1 MLRSER
7 MKLRREAKKLK
18 KESDVIEMAET
29 EALQKDVERE
39 APPDPIA
46 ISKACAISVQI
57 LHECRAIRVLLQ
69 RMNNREAIK
78 CGEGECL

>member
-29 EALQKDVERE
+29 EALQAEVEKE
-39 APPDPIA
+39 ATPDPIS
-46 ISKACAISVQI
+46 IGLQI

-69 RMNNREAIK
+69 KINNREAIK
-78 CGEGECL
+78 SGEGECL

>member
-18 KESDVIEMAET
+18 KESDVIERAET
-29 EALQKDVERE
+29 EALQAEVERE
-39 APPDPIA
+39 APPDPI
-46 ISKACAISVQI
+46 SISVQI

-69 RMNNREAIK
+69 KMNSREAIK
-78 CGEGECL
+78 SGEGECL

>member
-18 KESDVIEMAET
+18 KESDVIERAET
-29 EALQKDVERE
+29 EALQAEVEKE
-39 APPDPIA
+39 APPDPI
-46 ISKACAISVQI
+46 SISVQI

-69 RMNNREAIK
+69 KMNNREAIK
-78 CGEGECL
+78 SGEGECL

>member
-18 KESDVIEMAET
+18 KESDVIERAET
-29 EALQKDVERE
+29 EALQAEVEKE
-39 APPDPIA
+39 APPDPI
-46 ISKACAISVQI
+46 SISVQI

-69 RMNNREAIK
+69 KMNNREAIK
-78 CGEGECL
+78 CGEGECI

>member
-18 KESDVIEMAET
+18 KEADVIEKAET
-29 EALQKDVERE
+29 EALQEDVERE
-39 APPDPIA
+39 APQDPI
-46 ISKACAISVQI
+46 AISVQI

-69 RMNNREAIK
+69 KMNNRDAIR

>member
-18 KESDVIEMAET
+18 KESDVIERAET
-29 EALQKDVERE
+29 EALQAEVEKE
-39 APPDPIA
+39 APPDPIL
-46 ISKACAISVQI
+46 ISVQI

-69 RMNNREAIK
+69 KMNNREAIK
-78 CGEGECL
+78 CGEGECI

>member
-18 KESDVIEMAET
+18 KGSDVIERAEA
-29 EALQKDVERE
+29 EALQAEVERE
-39 APPDPIA
+39 AAPDPI
-46 ISKACAISVQI
+46 SISVQI

-69 RMNNREAIK
+69 KMNNREAIK
-78 CGEGECL
+78 SGEGECL

>member
-18 KESDVIEMAET
+18 KESETIERAET
-29 EALQKDVERE
+29 EALQAEIEKE
-39 APPDPIA
+39 APQDPI
-46 ISKACAISVQI
+46 AISVQI

>member
-18 KESDVIEMAET
+18 KESDVIERAET
-29 EALQKDVERE
+29 EALQAEVEKE
-39 APPDPIA
+39 APPDPI
-46 ISKACAISVQI
+46 AISVQI

-78 CGEGECL
+78 CGEGECI

>member
-18 KESDVIEMAET
+18 KESDVIERAET
-29 EALQKDVERE
+29 EALQAEVERE
-39 APPDPIA
+39 APPDPI
-46 ISKACAISVQI
+46 SISVQI

-69 RMNNREAIK
+69 KMNNREAIK
-78 CGEGECL
+78 SGEGECI

>member
-18 KESDVIEMAET
+18 KESDVIGTAET
-29 EALQKDVERE
+29 EALQVEVTGKE
-39 APPDPIA
+39 AQPDPIS
-46 ISKACAISVQI
+46 ISLQI

-69 RMNNREAIK
+69 RINNREAIK
-78 CGEGECL
+78 SGEGECI

>member
-18 KESDVIEMAET
+18 KESDVIEKAET
-29 EALQKDVERE
+29 EALQSEVEKE
-39 APPDPIA
+39 APPDPI
-46 ISKACAISVQI
+46 SISVQI

-69 RMNNREAIK
+69 KMNNREAIK
-78 CGEGECL
+78 SGEGECL

>member
-18 KESDVIEMAET
+18 KESDVIERAET
-29 EALQKDVERE
+29 EALQAEVERE
-39 APPDPIA
+39 APPDPI
-46 ISKACAISVQI
+46 SISVQI

-69 RMNNREAIK
+69 KMNNREAIK
-78 CGEGECL
+78 SGEGECL

>member
-18 KESDVIEMAET
+18 KESDVIERAET
-29 EALQKDVERE
+29 EALQAEVEKE
-39 APPDPIA
+39 APPDPI
-46 ISKACAISVQI
+46 SISVQI

-69 RMNNREAIK
+69 KINNREAIK
-78 CGEGECL
+78 SGEGECL

>member
-18 KESDVIEMAET
+18 KESDVIERAET
-29 EALQKDVERE
+29 EALQAEVERQ
-39 APPDPIA
+39 APPDPI
-46 ISKACAISVQI
+46 SISVQI

-69 RMNNREAIK
+69 KMNNREAIK
-78 CGEGECL
+78 AGEGECI

>member
-29 EALQKDVERE
+29 EALQAEVEKE
-39 APPDPIA
+39 APQDPIS
-46 ISKACAISVQI
+46 IGLQI

-69 RMNNREAIK
+69 KINNREAIK
-78 CGEGECL
+78 SGEGECI